1 MNFTKRLDWRS
12 VSVMSLVS
20 ITSFNM
26 PAPVDAASVV
36 YKDTVYEVTNNN
48 SKIVK
53 ATKLSAMPQAAP
65 AVCTKANPCLYDEL
79 PFGQGQGQAAYVPSG
94 GKWPNTGLTY
104 SFANTSPDISSTFER
119 GVIAQAF
126 GLWSNVA
133 NVLPSEVAD
142 GGNGS
147 CTGNIRISWASGNHG
162 DGSPFDGPSG
172 VLAHA
177 FFPPP
182 NGGCIAGDL
191 HFDEAETWV
200 TPGTGG
206 TGIDLATV
214 AAHELGH
221 ALGLKHSTDQNSLM
235 YPYYSGRR
243 AYLSYDD
250 ILGMTALY
258 GKRAEDMIIQ
268 VEVLNNV
275 VPGGGSVRL
284 RENSIQVK
292 FRQKGSSTYATRVM
306 PQAKDGVTGPLADV
320 DGVLAGDS
328 PNAQFSGYLWHTGDL
343 YRAHYTLPTTQ
354 KDIDQV
360 QVVFAITNNALSSTA
375 SLPLR
380 ISVNGIVVGDVTLKS
395 TDGAAKTVSFPV
407 RFSNFTNGSLD
418 IGANVYNNSRL

>member
-1 MNFTKRLDWRS
+1 MNFIKRLDWRS

-36 YKDTVYEVTNNN
+36 YKDAVYEVTDNN
-48 SKIVK
+48 SKVVK
-53 ATKLSAMPQAAP
+53 ATKLSALPQAAASP
-65 AVCTKANPCLYDEL
+65 CTKANPCLYDDI
-79 PFGQGQGQAAYVPSG
+79 PFGMAGAAYVPSG
-94 GKWPNTGLTY
+94 GTWPNTGLTY

-133 NVLPSEVAD
+133 KVLPSEVAD

-147 CTGNIRISWASGNHG
+147 CTGNIRISWGTGDHG
-162 DGSPFDGPSG
+162 DGFPFDGPSG

-177 FFPPP
+177 FYPPP

-191 HFDEAETWV
+191 HFDDAETWV
-200 TPGTGG
+200 TPGLGG

-221 ALGLKHSTDQNSLM
+221 ALGLKHSTDPNALM

-243 AYLSYDD
+243 AYLGYDD

-292 FRQKGSSTYATRVM
+292 FRQKGTSSYATRVM

-320 DGVLAGDS
+320 DGVLADTS
-328 PNAQFSGYLWHTGDL
+328 VAQFDGYLWHTGDL

-354 KDIDQV
+354 KDVDQV
-360 QVVFAITNNALSSTA
+360 QVVFAITDNALTPTA

-418 IGANVYNNSRL
+418 IGANTYNNGLL